1 MNILNIYKK
10 KLRIQF
16 NYFIGKN
23 SILSMLFSLKT
34 LLSIQAK
41 GENNLQYSEPINAL
55 RFLSAD
61 AVQKANSGHP
71 GMPMGMA
78 EIATALWS
86 KHLKH
91 NPLNPT
97 WFDRDRFVLSNGHG
111 SMLLYSLLHLTGYK
125 LSIEDIKDFRQ
136 LKSKTPGHP
145 EYDIN
150 IGVETTT
157 GPLGQGIANAVGM
170 AISEKMLAAQFNK
183 DDIKPI
189 DHYTYVFLGDGC
201 LMEGISHEACSFAG
215 THELGKLICFYD
227 QNGISIDGEIDNWFT
242 DDSVKR
248 FESYGWQ
255 TICVDGHNVEEIS
268 EAISKAKEEPKKPS
282 MIFCKTTIGFG
293 SPNKSGTA
301 DVHGAP
307 LGDEEIEKTR
317 EALGWQYTAFE
328 IPKDVY
334 DFWDSK
340 KSGAEKNATWE
351 NSIKSYKDKYPNDSL
366 ELERRI
372 KGDMPA
378 KFEQNFL
385 DFLNDCNTN
394 NLPMATRKASKACL
408 DFFVKEMPELVGGSA
423 DLTPSNN
430 TFSAS
435 STTFSS
441 ENPSGNHIN
450 YGVREFGMSA
460 IMNGMV
466 LHGGIKPYGATF
478 LVFTDYARN
487 AVRLSAL
494 MGLPNIFVYTHDSVA
509 LGEDG
514 PTHQPIEHMVTLRST
529 PNMDSWRPA
538 DLVETAVAW
547 KNAISSLSTPT
558 CLIFSRQGTSA
569 IERTPEQL
577 SSIENGGYL
586 LEEHEDPNI
595 TIVASGSEVQLAI
608 DAAQELKNESINA
621 NVVSMPSLD
630 VFLKQS
636 NEIQNKIINPNKPVL
651 VVECAH
657 PNSWYKILNRSDK
670 VIGIE
675 TFGESAPGSELL
687 EHFGF
692 NKDNVIQTAKS
703 LVND

>member
-1 MNILNIYKK
+1 MH
-10 KLRIQF
+10 Q
-16 NYFIGKN
+16 
-23 SILSMLFSLKT
+23 SD
-34 LLSIQAK
+34 
-41 GENNLQYSEPINAL
+41 PINAL
-55 RFLSAD
+55 RFLSID

-78 EIATALWS
+78 EIATALW
-86 KHLKH
+86 KNHLKH

-97 WFDRDRFVLSNGHG
+97 WFNRDRFVLSNGHG

-145 EYDIN
+145 EYDID

-170 AISEKMLAAQFNK
+170 AISEKILSAEFNK

-189 DHYTYVFLGDGC
+189 DHFTYTFLGDGC
-201 LMEGISHEACSFAG
+201 LMEGVSHEACSFAG
-215 THELGKLICFYD
+215 THNLGKLICFYD
-227 QNGISIDGEIDNWFT
+227 QNGISIDGEIHNWFT
-242 DDSVKR
+242 DESVKR
-248 FESYGWQ
+248 FDSYGWQ
-255 TICVDGHNVEEIS
+255 TICVDGHNIEEVND
-268 EAISKAKEEPKKPS
+268 AIYKAKEELNKPT

-293 SPNKSGTA
+293 APNKSGTA

-307 LGDEEIEKTR
+307 LGEDEIKNTR
-317 EALGWQYTAFE
+317 EALDWKYPPFE
-328 IPKDVY
+328 VPNDIY
-334 DFWDSK
+334 EYWDSK
-340 KSGAEKNATWE
+340 DIGADVNSKWDNLIE
-351 NSIKSYKDKYPNDSL
+351 NYIEKYPKEAS
-366 ELERRI
+366 ELHRRI
-372 KGDMPA
+372 NGDAPNN
-378 KFEQNFL
+378 FETIFKEFL
-385 DFLNDCNTN
+385 DECNSN
-394 NLPMATRKASKACL
+394 NSSMATRKASKVCL
-408 DFFVKEMPELVGGSA
+408 DFFVKEMPELIGGSA

-430 TFSAS
+430 TFSTS
-435 STTFSS
+435 SKIFSN

-529 PNMDSWRPA
+529 PNLNNWRPA
-538 DLVETAVAW
+538 DLVETAIAW
-547 KNAISSLSTPT
+547 KNAVDSKTSPT

-569 IERTPEQL
+569 IQRTQEHI
-577 SSIENGGYL
+577 SSIQFGGYL
-586 LEEHEDPNI
+586 LEENNDHKI
-595 TIVASGSEVQLAI
+595 TIVASGSEVQLAL
-608 DAAQELKNESINA
+608 DAAEELNNSSIST

-630 VFLKQS
+630 IFLEQS
-636 NEIQNKIINPNKPVL
+636 EEYKNKIIDPNKPVL
-651 VVECAH
+651 VVECGH
-657 PNSWYKILNRSDK
+657 PNSWFRILNRNDK

-675 TFGESAPGSELL
+675 SFGESAPGNELL

-692 NKDNVIQTAKS
+692 TKQNVIEKAKS
-703 LVND
+703 LIND

>member
-1 MNILNIYKK
+1 M
-10 KLRIQF
+10 QQ
-16 NYFIGKN
+16 
-23 SILSMLFSLKT
+23 SDH
-34 LLSIQAK
+34 
-41 GENNLQYSEPINAL
+41 INVL

-86 KHLKH
+86 KHLRH
-91 NPLNPT
+91 NPKNPT
-97 WFDRDRFVLSNGHG
+97 WFNRDRFVLSNGHG
-111 SMLLYSLLHLTGYK
+111 SMLLYSLLHLTGYD
-125 LSIEDIKDFRQ
+125 LSINDIKDFRK

-145 EYDIN
+145 EYDID
-150 IGVETTT
+150 IGIETTT

-170 AISEKMLAAQFNK
+170 AVAEKILAAEFNK

-189 DHYTYVFLGDGC
+189 DHFTYVFLGDGC

-215 THELGKLICFYD
+215 THNLGKLICFYD
-227 QNGISIDGEIDNWFT
+227 QNGISIDGEIEHWFT

-255 TICVDGHNVEEIS
+255 TICVDGHDIEDIDG
-268 EAISKAKEEPKKPS
+268 AIHKAKEEVNKPT
-282 MIFCKTTIGFG
+282 MIFCKTTIGYG

-307 LGDEEIEKTR
+307 LGDEELKETR
-317 EALGWQYTAFE
+317 EVLGWNYKPFE
-328 IPKDVY
+328 VPQEVY
-334 DFWDSK
+334 DFWNFKEEGASFNDSWNK
-340 KSGAEKNATWE
+340 LLKDYEK
-351 NSIKSYKDKYPNDSL
+351 KYPNDSL
-366 ELERRI
+366 ELHRRI
-372 KGDMPA
+372 DGQLPNNFQES
-378 KFEQNFL
+378 FES
-385 DFLNDCNTN
+385 FLNECNSN
-394 NLPMATRKASKACL
+394 NLSMATRKASKACL
-408 DFFVKEMPELVGGSA
+408 DFFVKEMPELIGGSA

-430 TFSAS
+430 TFSSSS
-435 STTFSS
+435 STFSN
-441 ENPSGNHIN
+441 ENASGNHIN

-466 LHGGIKPYGATF
+466 LHGAIKPYGATF

-494 MGLPNIFVYTHDSVA
+494 MKLPNIFVYTHDSVA

-529 PNMDSWRPA
+529 PNLNNWRPA
-538 DLVETAVAW
+538 DLVETAVSW
-547 KNAISSLSTPT
+547 KSAVSSQKTPT
-558 CLIFSRQGTSA
+558 CLIYSRQGTSA
-569 IERTPEQL
+569 IKRSPDQI
-577 SSIENGGYL
+577 SMIDMGGYL
-586 LEEHEDPNI
+586 LEESDDLDL
-595 TIVASGSEVQLAI
+595 TIVASGSEVQLAL
-608 DAAQELKNESINA
+608 DAAKELKNDSIDV

-630 VFLKQS
+630 IFLEQDK
-636 NEIQNKIINPNKPVL
+636 EYQNKIINPEKPVL

-657 PNSWYKILNRSDK
+657 PNSWYRILNRNDK

-687 EHFGF
+687 NHFGF
-692 NKDNVIQTAKS
+692 NTDNVIKTAKS
-703 LVND
+703 LIND

>member
-1 MNILNIYKK
+1 MH
-10 KLRIQF
+10 Q
-16 NYFIGKN
+16 
-23 SILSMLFSLKT
+23 SD
-34 LLSIQAK
+34 
-41 GENNLQYSEPINAL
+41 PINAL
-55 RFLSAD
+55 RFLSID

-78 EIATALWS
+78 EIATALWN

-91 NPLNPT
+91 NPSNPT
-97 WFDRDRFVLSNGHG
+97 WFNRDRFVLSNGHG
-111 SMLLYSLLHLTGYK
+111 SMLLYSLLHLTGYDI
-125 LSIEDIKDFRQ
+125 SMEDIKDFRQ

-145 EYDIN
+145 EYDID

-170 AISEKMLAAQFNK
+170 AMSEKILGAQFNK

-189 DHYTYVFLGDGC
+189 DHFTYVFLGDGC

-215 THELGKLICFYD
+215 THKLGKLICFYD
-227 QNGISIDGEIDNWFT
+227 QNGISIDGEIENWFT

-248 FESYGWQ
+248 FESYGWH
-255 TICVDGHNVEEIS
+255 TICVDGHDVEEID
-268 EAISKAKEEPKKPS
+268 EAISKAKKESSKPS
-282 MIFCKTTIGFG
+282 MIFCRTTIGFG

-301 DVHGAP
+301 DAHGSP
-307 LGDEEIEKTR
+307 LGEDEIEKTR
-317 EALGWQYTAFE
+317 EALGWNYSSFE
-328 IPKDVY
+328 VPQEVY

-340 KSGAEKNATWE
+340 DSGSNI
-351 NSIKSYKDKYPNDSL
+351 NSKWNELLKTYEERYPNDSS
-366 ELERRI
+366 ELHRRI
-372 KGDMPA
+372 NGEMP
-378 KFEQNFL
+378 ENFHE
-385 DFLNDCNTN
+385 DFISFLNDCNLN
-394 NLPMATRKASKACL
+394 NSPMATRKASKACL

-430 TFSAS
+430 TFSKFS
-435 STTFSS
+435 STFSND
-441 ENPSGNHIN
+441 NPSGNHIN

-466 LHGGIKPYGATF
+466 IHGGIKPYGATF

-529 PNMDSWRPA
+529 PNLNNWRPA

-547 KNAISSLSTPT
+547 KNAVSSTTTPT

-569 IERTPEQL
+569 INRTSDQL
-577 SSIENGGYL
+577 SSIEMGGYL
-586 LEEHEDPNI
+586 LEENDNPNM
-595 TIVASGSEVQLAI
+595 TIIASGSEVQLAL
-608 DAAQELKNESINA
+608 DAAKELKNESIEA

-630 VFLKQS
+630 IFLEQS
-636 NEIQNKIINPNKPVL
+636 NEFKNKVINPDKPVL

-675 TFGESAPGSELL
+675 SFGESAPGSELL
-687 EHFGF
+687 DHFGF
-692 NKDNVIQTAKS
+692 NKENVIETAKS
-703 LVND
+703 LIND

>member
-1 MNILNIYKK
+1 MQK
-10 KLRIQF
+10 
-16 NYFIGKN
+16 
-23 SILSMLFSLKT
+23 
-34 LLSIQAK
+34 
-41 GENNLQYSEPINAL
+41 SEPINAL

-91 NPLNPT
+91 NPSNPT

-111 SMLLYSLLHLTGYK
+111 SMLLYSLLHLTGYD

-145 EYDIN
+145 EYDID

-170 AISEKMLAAQFNK
+170 AISEKILAAEFNK

-201 LMEGISHEACSFAG
+201 LMEGVSHEACSFAA
-215 THELGKLICFYD
+215 THNLGKLICFYD

-248 FESYGWQ
+248 FDSYGWQ
-255 TICVDGHNVEEIS
+255 TICVDGHNVEEVS
-268 EAISKAKEEPKKPS
+268 DAISKAKEEPNKPT

-317 EALGWQYTAFE
+317 EALGWNYSAFE
-328 IPKDVY
+328 VPKEVY

-340 KSGAEKNATWE
+340 KSGAGI
-351 NSIKSYKDKYPNDSL
+351 NSIWDDLIKNYKEKYPNESL

-372 KGDMPA
+372 KGDLP
-378 KFEQNFL
+378 ENFQQSFL
-385 DFLNDCNTN
+385 NFLNDCNSN
-394 NLPMATRKASKACL
+394 NSSMATRKASKACL

-435 STTFSS
+435 SSTFSN

-514 PTHQPIEHMVTLRST
+514 PTHQPIEHLVTLRST
-529 PNMDSWRPA
+529 PNLNSWRPA

-547 KNAISSLSTPT
+547 NNAVSSATTPT

-577 SSIENGGYL
+577 SSINIGGYL

-608 DAAQELKNESINA
+608 DAAKELKNESINA
-621 NVVSMPSLD
+621 NVVSMPCLD

-636 NEIQNKIINPNKPVL
+636 NKLQDKVINPNKPVL
-651 VVECAH
+651 VIECAH
-657 PNSWYKILNRSDK
+657 PNSWYKILNRNDK
-670 VIGIE
+670 VIGME

-692 NKDNVIQTAKS
+692 NKDNVIQAAKS
-703 LVND
+703 LIND

>member
-1 MNILNIYKK
+1 
-10 KLRIQF
+10 
-16 NYFIGKN
+16 
-23 SILSMLFSLKT
+23 MLFSLKT

-201 LMEGISHEACSFAG
+201 LMEGVSHEACSFAG

-268 EAISKAKEEPKKPS
+268 EAISKAKEESKKPS

-586 LEEHEDPNI
+586 LEENEDPNI

>member
-1 MNILNIYKK
+1 
-10 KLRIQF
+10 LRQ
-16 NYFIGKN
+16 
-23 SILSMLFSLKT
+23 SD
-34 LLSIQAK
+34 
-41 GENNLQYSEPINAL
+41 PINAL
-55 RFLSAD
+55 RFLSID

-78 EIATALWS
+78 EIATALW
-86 KHLKH
+86 KNHLQH

-97 WFDRDRFVLSNGHG
+97 WFNRDRFVLSNGHG
-111 SMLLYSLLHLTGYK
+111 SMLLYSLLHLTGYA
-125 LSIEDIKDFRQ
+125 LSIDDIKDFRQ
-136 LKSKTPGHP
+136 LRSKTPGHP
-145 EYDIN
+145 EYDLDTGI
-150 IGVETTT
+150 ETTT
-157 GPLGQGIANAVGM
+157 GPLGQGIGNAVGM
-170 AISEKMLAAQFNK
+170 AISEKIMAAEFNK
-183 DDIKPI
+183 EDIKPI

-201 LMEGISHEACSFAG
+201 LMEGVSHEVCSFAS
-215 THELGKLICFYD
+215 THNLGKLICFYD
-227 QNGISIDGEIDNWFT
+227 QNGISIDGEIENWFT

-248 FESYGWQ
+248 FDGYGWQ
-255 TICVDGHNVEEIS
+255 TICVDGHNVEDIN
-268 EAISKAKEEPKKPS
+268 EAIVKAKNETNKPS

-317 EALGWQYTAFE
+317 KALDWQYSPFE
-328 IPKDVY
+328 VPEDIYEFWNSKDSGNKVNAN
-334 DFWDSK
+334 WD
-340 KSGAEKNATWE
+340 EIVKNYQE
-351 NSIKSYKDKYPNDSL
+351 KYPDESI
-366 ELERRI
+366 ELLRRI
-372 KGDMPA
+372 KGQMPEN
-378 KFEQNFL
+378 FEENFKAFL
-385 DFLNDCNTN
+385 DDCNLN
-394 NLPMATRKASKACL
+394 NPSMATRKASKACL
-408 DFFVKEMPELVGGSA
+408 DFFVKEMPELIGGSA

-430 TFSAS
+430 TYSAS
-435 STTFSS
+435 SSTFSNK
-441 ENPSGNHIN
+441 NPSGNHIN

-529 PNMDSWRPA
+529 PNLNNWRPA
-538 DLVETAVAW
+538 DLVETAIAW
-547 KNAISSLSTPT
+547 KDAVSSTKTPT

-569 IERTPEQL
+569 ITRTPEQL
-577 SSIENGGYL
+577 NSIQMGGYL
-586 LEEHEDPNI
+586 LKANDTSDI
-595 TIVASGSEVQLAI
+595 TIVASGSELQLAL
-608 DAAQELKNESINA
+608 DASVELENDSNNA

-630 VFLKQS
+630 IFLDQS
-636 NEIQNKIINPNKPVL
+636 EEYQNTIIDTSKPVL
-651 VVECAH
+651 VVECGH

-675 TFGESAPGSELL
+675 SFGESAPGNVLL

-692 NKDNVIQTAKS
+692 TLENVVGTAKS
-703 LVND
+703 LIDD

>member
-1 MNILNIYKK
+1 MQK
-10 KLRIQF
+10 
-16 NYFIGKN
+16 
-23 SILSMLFSLKT
+23 
-34 LLSIQAK
+34 
-41 GENNLQYSEPINAL
+41 SEPINAL

-91 NPLNPT
+91 NPSNPT

-111 SMLLYSLLHLTGYK
+111 SMLLYSLLHLTGYD

-145 EYDIN
+145 EYDID

-170 AISEKMLAAQFNK
+170 AISEKILAAEFNK

-201 LMEGISHEACSFAG
+201 LMEGVSHEACSFAA
-215 THELGKLICFYD
+215 THNLGKLICFYD

-248 FESYGWQ
+248 FDSYGWQ
-255 TICVDGHNVEEIS
+255 TICVDGHNVEEVS
-268 EAISKAKEEPKKPS
+268 EAISKAKEEPNKPT

-317 EALGWQYTAFE
+317 EALGWNYSAFE
-328 IPKDVY
+328 VPKEVY

-340 KSGAEKNATWE
+340 KSGAGI
-351 NSIKSYKDKYPNDSL
+351 NSIWDDLIKNYKEKYPNESL

-372 KGDMPA
+372 KGDLPEN
-378 KFEQNFL
+378 FEQSFL
-385 DFLNDCNTN
+385 NFLNDCNSN
-394 NLPMATRKASKACL
+394 NSPMATRKASKACL

-435 STTFSS
+435 SSTFSN

-514 PTHQPIEHMVTLRST
+514 PTHQPIEHLVTLRST
-529 PNMDSWRPA
+529 PNLNSWRPA

-547 KNAISSLSTPT
+547 NNAVSSATTPT

-577 SSIENGGYL
+577 SSINIGGYL
-586 LEEHEDPNI
+586 LEEHEDLNI

-608 DAAQELKNESINA
+608 DAAKELKNELINA
-621 NVVSMPSLD
+621 NVVSMPCLD

-636 NEIQNKIINPNKPVL
+636 NQLQDKVINPNKPVL
-651 VVECAH
+651 VIECAH
-657 PNSWYKILNRSDK
+657 PNSWYKILNRNDK
-670 VIGIE
+670 VIGME

-692 NKDNVIQTAKS
+692 NKDNVIQAAKS
-703 LVND
+703 LIND